1 MRLKVIL
8 VFVLLASAISAYADE
23 LPELEDVV
31 EKTMPAI
38 VTVTTYKNPEQDL
51 SEDSTIEI
59 PKSLRHLFEAKEKST
74 VIDQTG
80 TGFFISKNGYVIT
93 CLHIVS
99 NAEKIQ
105 VSLYDKRKF
114 SANII
119 ARDNSLDLALLKVE
133 GDSFSVL
140 DFETIKPL
148 RIGAWV
154 FVIGAPYGF
163 DFSANVGIVSS
174 NSRVLPTGDGS
185 THYIQTSIPI
195 NPGHSGSPVVN
206 LSGKVVGVTSYIFTD
221 QPGSIGISFALP
233 AFQVEQISKK
243 WIGRSNVN

>member
-119 ARDNSLDLALLKVE
+119 ARDSSLDLALLKVE
-133 GDSFSVL
+133 GSSFSAL

-148 RIGAWV
+148 RTGAWV

-195 NPGHSGSPVVN
+195 SPGHSGSPVVN